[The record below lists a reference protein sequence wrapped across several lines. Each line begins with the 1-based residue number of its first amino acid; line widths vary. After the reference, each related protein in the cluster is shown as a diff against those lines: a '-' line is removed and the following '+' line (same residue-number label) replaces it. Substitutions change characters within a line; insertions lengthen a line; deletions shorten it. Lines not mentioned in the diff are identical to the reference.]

1 MKNISIHRIV
11 LLMRKYLMDSASR
24 FYWTLA
30 IVGIYGIFL
39 ILTAFYNQFNHQ
51 LHYASLGI
59 KGGIMMMALIGIT
72 ELFMQGQKSKSNRI
86 SLLQIPATVF
96 EKISALF
103 ILQLTSTI
111 LMLFIIIAN
120 HTIRQITETPM
131 QETLNFLDTG
141 LFLMWG
147 HAIFTLFRL
156 NLNKSDQYSSLITIV
171 PLLIIITCFLRLD
184 DYKMTSFNSA
194 LYINLFELITLLGCW
209 YLIYRRLANTQI
221 N

>member
-11 LLMRKYLMDSASR
+11 LLMRKYLLDSPTR

-30 IVGIYGIFL
+30 IVTLFI
-39 ILTAFYNQFNHQ
+39 ILTAFDNQFNEKR
-51 LHYASLGI
+51 YIFSLGT
-59 KGGIMMMALIGIT
+59 KFTLFLLALLGVT
-72 ELFMQGQKSKSNRI
+72 ELFMQGQKSKTNRI
-86 SLLQIPATVF
+86 NLLQIPATVF

-103 ILQLTSTI
+103 ILQLISTI
-111 LMLFIIIAN
+111 SMFFIIIAN

-131 QETLNFLDTG
+131 QETLYFFDTV

-147 HAIFTLFRL
+147 NAIFTLFRL
-156 NLNKSDQYSSLITIV
+156 NLKKSDLYSSFMSII

-209 YLIYRRLANTQI
+209 YLIYRRLANSQI